1 MFCNYLYNWQR
12 SYTKIVT
19 GGCIYTGSQ
28 TFMYIAL
35 LHVIMLL
42 QLSIVH
48 GLGGVGTAS
57 GASNAMEVY

>member
-1 MFCNYLYNWQR
+1 MYCNYLCNWQR
-12 SYTKIVT
+12 SYTTIAT
-19 GGCIYTGSQ
+19 WGCIYTGSQ

-42 QLSIVH
+42 QLSIVY

-57 GASNAMEVY
+57 GGSNAMEVY